1 VDLLHRS
8 PRDLGKPTSLWT
20 LALVAQVCHER
31 GWTAR
36 VLSAEAIRL
45 LLKRL
50 GISWKRAKDWITS
63 PDPAYAAKKSPRPP
77 DRAGGAGARLGA
89 GFCGRDVVDAA
100 GAARRPRLVR
110 RRATAA
116 AAQRARRGQGGAGL
130 LRPVAGGHR
139 GDALALRPGAAGQPG
154 DGGPPG
160 LAVRAGRGG
169 RARSPSGWPGKRPL
183 GTAAGGCGA
192 GSGRTTG
199 G

>member
-1 VDLLHRS
+1 
-8 PRDLGKPTSLWT
+8 
-20 LALVAQVCHER
+20 
-31 GWTAR
+31 
-36 VLSAEAIRL
+36 RL

-154 DGGPPG
+154 DGGLPG
-160 LAVRAGRGG
+160 LAVRAVRGG
-169 RARSPSGWPGKRPL
+169 GEEGLRAGL
-183 GTAAGGCGA
+183 GQRLLARQPAGAALDRGAQPAGEAGGRLQGPGLLPAGQGA
-192 GSGRTTG
+192 VAERDRAEVGARQ
-199 G
+199 